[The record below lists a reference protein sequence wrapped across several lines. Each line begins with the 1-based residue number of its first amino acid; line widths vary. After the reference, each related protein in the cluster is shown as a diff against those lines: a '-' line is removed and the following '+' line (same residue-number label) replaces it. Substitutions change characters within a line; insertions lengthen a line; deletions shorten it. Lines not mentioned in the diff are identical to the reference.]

1 MAEKERTIQ
10 NVFDDERENIK
21 RIKDIEEELIELK
34 QELKRR
40 KKLKTEFKKE
50 LKSLQIDLLK
60 EKKLVWI
67 ECNLNEWREYVENN
81 DDPANY
87 YIYYY
92 DGSIYQQGYFKG
104 EYLLNEKDSKHF
116 KEYINDYIYYGSPF
130 YQDVNH
136 PNHDGSECYLAFG
149 GGSAYVKSFEWQ

>member
-60 EKKLVWI
+60 EK
-67 ECNLNEWREYVENN
+67 N
-81 DDPANY
+81 
-87 YIYYY
+87 
-92 DGSIYQQGYFKG
+92 
-104 EYLLNEKDSKHF
+104 
-116 KEYINDYIYYGSPF
+116 
-130 YQDVNH
+130 
-136 PNHDGSECYLAFG
+136 
-149 GGSAYVKSFEWQ
+149 

>member
-1 MAEKERTIQ
+1 M
-10 NVFDDERENIK
+10 
-21 RIKDIEEELIELK
+21 
-34 QELKRR
+34 
-40 KKLKTEFKKE
+40 
-50 LKSLQIDLLK
+50 
-60 EKKLVWI
+60 
-67 ECNLNEWREYVENN
+67 ENN

-116 KEYINDYIYYGSPF
+116 KEYFNDYFYYGSPF